1 MNKIIYLLF
10 LFFVNFSIAQD
21 TQFKITKE
29 SITDYIVVSFKDQ
42 TQSVLYKKTL
52 DWIAVTYK
60 NPNEIIKS
68 QIENDFI
75 RIEGFETNFNGS
87 SNCSYQIEISFKD
100 GKLKFDPQI
109 FTIIN
114 GTNKFDLF
122 STYKSYFDSDGL
134 VKNRLKP
141 TIEGSE
147 TTINSL
153 IKSLNDYIISGK
165 TKKDDW

>member
-1 MNKIIYLLF
+1 MNKIIIF
-10 LFFVNFSIAQD
+10 LIMFFASFSYAQE

-29 SITDYIVVSFKDQ
+29 NITDFIVIAFKDKA
-42 TQSVLYKKTL
+42 QSELYKKTL
-52 DWIAVTYK
+52 NWIALTYK
-60 NPNEIIKS
+60 NPNETIKS

-87 SNCSYQIEISFKD
+87 SNCTYQIEISFKD
-100 GKLKFDPQI
+100 GKLKFDPQL

-122 STYKSYFDSDGL
+122 STHKSYFDSDGI

-147 TTINSL
+147 KTINSL
-153 IKSLNDYIISGK
+153 INSLNDYINTGG
-165 TKKDDW
+165 TKKNDW